1 MTLQYSEYQDN
12 MNIRISDITNKS
24 DRSAKNKTYKR
35 REPLTNN
42 VKEGFDITKDEDVKP
57 EEFLNSL
64 NEDEELADFRPNE
77 EKIDAE
83 SFSNSKN
90 SACTDEFYK
99 QHIPYYTQ
107 LAKSPLISS
116 NDELM
121 EKLNYMINLIENQ
134 QEERT
139 ENETEELVLYLFLG
153 VFVIFVVDSFARA
166 GKYYR

>member
-12 MNIRISDITNKS
+12 MNIRISDVTNKS
-24 DRSAKNKTYKR
+24 EGFAKNKTYKR
-35 REPLTNN
+35 REPLTNKI
-42 VKEGFDITKDEDVKP
+42 KEGFDITKEEDVKP

-64 NEDEELADFRPNE
+64 NDDEELADFRPNE

-107 LAKSPLISS
+107 LAKSSLLSS

-121 EKLNYMINLIENQ
+121 EKLNYMINLNLMLSK
-134 QEERT
+134 
-139 ENETEELVLYLFLG
+139 N
-153 VFVIFVVDSFARA
+153 D
-166 GKYYR
+166 